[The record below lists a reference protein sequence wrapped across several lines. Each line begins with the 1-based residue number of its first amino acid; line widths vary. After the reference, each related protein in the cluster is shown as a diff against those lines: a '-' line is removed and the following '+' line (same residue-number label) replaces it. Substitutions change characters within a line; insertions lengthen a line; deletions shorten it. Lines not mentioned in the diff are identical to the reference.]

1 MANPKAFVSYSW
13 DDEAHKSWV
22 RDFAARLRGDGIET
36 TLDQW
41 HAAPG
46 DQLPAFMEKA
56 IQDNDFVLI
65 ICTPRYKLKADTRS
79 GGVGYEGHIIQ
90 ANAFISQNDR
100 KFIPL
105 LRKGEW
111 MEAAPSA
118 LLGKYYLD
126 LRDGIQFE
134 EYYYEL
140 LQTLYKRR
148 LDAPPVVDP
157 PFKEELKSE
166 PNIHKRKKIE
176 RGVVLVRLSWPQKL
190 AEMKIERWEYLT
202 ATLLLILCIWGG
214 LLQLRMWLFPE
225 PQIERD
231 QPQVQTDP
239 ATEPPAGL
247 TRIWNRE
254 AGWGKI
260 QADSTLTD
268 DTSARIGGIVTDG
281 DNMPLEGVRVAVVG
295 FENEALTTQKDGNFS
310 LPTHATNGGQI
321 QLSASKEGYIAA
333 TEWHQAGGIR
343 VTLVLRPIVG
353 RGEKI

>member
-134 EYYYEL
+134 QYYHEL

-157 PFKEELKSE
+157 PFKEEPKSE
-166 PNIHKRKKIE
+166 PNIHKREKIE
-176 RGVVLVRLSWPQKL
+176 YEVVPVRLSWSQKL

-214 LLQLRMWLFPE
+214 LLQLRTWLFPE
-225 PQIERD
+225 PQTETD
-231 QPQVQTDP
+231 QPQVQTGPETD
-239 ATEPPAGL
+239 PPAGL
-247 TRIWNRE
+247 TRIWDSKT
-254 AGWGKI
+254 GWSKI
-260 QADSTLTD
+260 QADS
-268 DTSARIGGIVTDG
+268 RIGGIVTDG

-310 LPTHATNGGQI
+310 LLAHATSGQQI
-321 QLSASKEGYIAA
+321 QLSASKEGYITA
-333 TEWHQAGGIR
+333 TERHQAGGIP
-343 VTLVLRPIVG
+343 VTLVLRPMVG